1 MSQNYRKITTK
12 ALSFLLIVV
21 LIASVFTACTQP
33 DTKPKSTST
42 LNSVSLADFSIV
54 YAADTYG
61 YNQRAA
67 EYIQSEIASRT
78 GLNLTVLTDSDS
90 PAGTYEIVV
99 GNTTR
104 DISSRLEPVADS
116 VQFNILAEDTQIA
129 MEGEYFVIAAA
140 AYYFV
145 NTYIPEN
152 NYNAEIPMEVSTHD
166 PIVEEA
172 KNYIIMIGDGMGPSQ
187 TRLFDAMENDR
198 DFGHGED
205 TFFGYYLP
213 YIGTHRTASLT
224 GVTDSAA
231 GGTALACGIKTINY
245 YVGQD
250 KEHNPVQSITELAG
264 SLGMATA
271 VMSTEVNTGA
281 TPAAFSAHADDRD
294 DKSDIIVSQ
303 RELMDQYGTI
313 IECGYDY
320 YNFNGVKNICKKVTT
335 TLTTLSEDPDGFF
348 MMYEEAHTD
357 KHGHNNELDKA
368 YDAMIR
374 FNRVIA
380 IVMEYAF
387 YHPNTFV
394 LITADHETGGL
405 TATSGGYVYTS
416 TDHTGVNVSV
426 FAYGMGADLFHNK
439 TIENVQ
445 IPMTIASFWGVEDF
459 GDQTTFKPLEK

>member
-1 MSQNYRKITTK
+1 MSF
-12 ALSFLLIVV
+12 A
-21 LIASVFTACTQP
+21 ACSP
-33 DTKPKSTST
+33 SDSKPASTST
-42 LNSVSLADFSIV
+42 LNGISLGDFSIV
-54 YAADTYG
+54 YADESYG
-61 YNQRAA
+61 YNERAA
-67 EYIQSEIASRT
+67 QYIQSEIASRT
-78 GLNLTVLTDSDS
+78 GLNLAVLKDSDATS
-90 PAGTYEIVV
+90 GTYELVV
-99 GNTTR
+99 GDTSR

-152 NYNAEIPMEVSTHD
+152 NHNAEIPKEVTTHE
-166 PIVEEA
+166 PIVESPD
-172 KNYIIMIGDGMGPSQ
+172 NYILMIGDGMGPNQ
-187 TRLFDAMENDR
+187 TLLFEAMTNNRE
-198 DFGHGED
+198 FGHGED

-213 YIGTHRTASLT
+213 YSGFHRTGSLT

-250 KEHNPVQSITELAG
+250 KDHNPVQSITELAG

-271 VMSTEVNTGA
+271 VMSTEANTGA
-281 TPAAFSAHADDRD
+281 TPAAFSAHADDRELS
-294 DKSDIIVSQ
+294 SDIIPSQ
-303 RELMDQYGTI
+303 AQLKQTYGTI

-320 YNFNGVKNICKKVTT
+320 YNTNGVKNICKKVTN
-335 TLTTLSEDPDGFF
+335 TLNTLSEDSDGFF

-357 KHGHNNELDKA
+357 KHSHTNDIAKA

-380 IVMEYAF
+380 VVMEYAF
-387 YHPNTFV
+387 YHPNTLV
-394 LITADHETGGL
+394 IITADHETGGL
-405 TATSGGYVYTS
+405 TEQDGSFVYTS
-416 TDHTGVNVSV
+416 EEHTGVDVPV
-426 FAYGMGADLFHNK
+426 FAYGVGGELFHGK

-445 IPMTIASFWGVEDF
+445 IPMTLASFMGVNDF
-459 GDQTTFKPLEK
+459 GDQTTFKPLAE